1 MGWVSCFAHSSWFF
15 IFKFL
20 NYFFVRR
27 ASRVAAICGASQPIR
42 HLSGDST
49 GKNRVGVVTSRETKE
64 GMRFA
69 AQQLLRGGRIHFEK
83 NFVTKAVGMR
93 EEICMQLKSYRFV
106 DKGREEDLMVRR
118 RGLSGKQGGKN
129 DDLCIALQMLA
140 FWPSFY
146 FDNTDRA
153 RASHA

>member
-1 MGWVSCFAHSSWFF
+1 MDGLG
-15 IFKFL
+15 KLFL
-20 NYFFVRR
+20 ALALMFYLYHYFFVCR

-49 GKNRVGVVTSRETKE
+49 GKNRVGVITSRETKE

-69 AQQLLRGGRIHFEK
+69 AQQLLRGGRMHFEK
-83 NFVTKAVGMR
+83 KFVTKAVGMK

-106 DKGREEDLMVRR
+106 DKGKEEDLIVKR

-129 DDLCIALQMLA
+129 DALQMLA

-153 RASHA
+153 RASHV